1 MIKRTILILLGVF
14 GLQMLSLSQKY
25 AFVDTDYVLKN
36 VPAYEAAQEQV
47 NQMSKRWQQ
56 EIEST
61 YQEVAKLY
69 KEFQTE
75 SVFLSNEMRIKK
87 EGAIIEKEK
96 QAKLLQQKYF
106 GPEGE
111 LAKRQQSLIQPIQD
125 QIAAV
130 LREIAREEDLA
141 VIFDRSS
148 GILYLDPKF
157 DKSDQVLSRLG
168 YKR

>member
-1 MIKRTILILLGVF
+1 
-14 GLQMLSLSQKY
+14 MLFRS
-25 AFVDTDYVLKN
+25 
-36 VPAYEAAQEQV
+36 
-47 NQMSKRWQQ
+47 
-56 EIEST
+56 
-61 YQEVAKLY
+61 
-69 KEFQTE
+69 
-75 SVFLSNEMRIKK
+75 
-87 EGAIIEKEK
+87 
-96 QAKLLQQKYF
+96 
-106 GPEGE
+106 
-111 LAKRQQSLIQPIQD
+111 QQSLIQPIQD